1 MLSAIDARYCQ
12 DAPIQSDDLSR
23 LLSVLRSRGDMQV
36 EQAES
41 DDGTGAVTVTLVLP
55 DTPKLDGLT
64 VFQAVPGRAK
74 WWNTSSDSRFMP

>member
-1 MLSAIDARYCQ
+1 MLSAIDTRYRQ

-23 LLSVLRSRGDMQV
+23 LLSVLRSRDDMDVQ
-36 EQAES
+36 QAES

-64 VFQAVPGRAK
+64 VFQAVPGKTK
-74 WWNTSSDSRFMP
+74 WWSTSSDTRFMP